1 MLQETS
7 TKIADDNIN
16 LSDPE
21 KVILDI
27 IEQEL
32 TTIDKIVTES
42 KLPYIEITPIL
53 FELELKSLIESVP
66 GGYIN
71 TQRIATP

>member
-1 MLQETS
+1 MT
-7 TKIADDNIN
+7 DNDPN
-16 LSDPE
+16 LSDSE

-27 IEQEL
+27 IGQEL

-42 KLPYIEITPIL
+42 KLPYMEITPIL

-71 TQRIATP
+71 TQ